1 MSPRPVKKP
10 PHDDGPMNLGRGKKV
25 VADWLMPGLRGI
37 AALWRGATPEAPR
50 AEQTGRP
57 YIWEASYP
65 PGLNWDAAIP
75 TGPLFALMDQAV
87 ATWPDHRCME
97 FLGKTYTYREAGTLI
112 DRLAANL
119 AALGVGKDV
128 RVGLFLPNCPYYV
141 LSYFAVLKAGGTVVN
156 FNPLYAQ
163 REIARQIADSGAT
176 IMVTLNLRTL
186 YPKIAAQLDDTCLQ
200 RIIVCSMSGAL
211 SLPGKALFAVFKRKE
226 LAAIPNDDCHIR
238 FDKLT
243 ADNGPPPDIAIDPH
257 KDVALLQ
264 YTGGTT
270 GIPKAAMLTHANI
283 YANTMQTLMWATSAK
298 PGEERV
304 LAVLPFFH
312 VFGMTGVM
320 NAAFRNGAEL
330 IILPRF
336 KVSEVL
342 RVIHKQRPTGFM
354 GVPTMYSSI
363 NAAKDLSKF
372 DLSSL
377 EYCISGGAALHHGI
391 QRQFEE
397 LTGCTLVEGYGL
409 TEAAPVC
416 TVNPFDGIRK
426 TGSIGLPVPGT
437 VIEIVALDDPDR
449 LLPVG
454 EKGEICITGPQ
465 VMIGYWQHPEDT
477 EQTLRNGR
485 LHTGDV
491 GYMDGDG
498 FVYIIDRIKELIISA
513 GFNVYPRMV
522 EEAVLL
528 HEAVAEAVVCGIP
541 DKHRGEVVK
550 AYIVLKPGTEL
561 KPAELR
567 QFLRDKLAPFE
578 QPRRIEIREELPLTL
593 IGKPSRREL
602 VMQELKRAEAAGP
615 EAEPSLETTQ

>member
-1 MSPRPVKKP
+1 M
-10 PHDDGPMNLGRGKKV
+10 MGRGKKV
-25 VADWLMPGLRGI
+25 VADWLMPGLRSI
-37 AALWRGATPEAPR
+37 AGLLRSGTAPPPQ
-50 AEQTGRP
+50 AEPAQRP

-65 PGLNWDAAIP
+65 PGLQWDAEIP
-75 TGPLFALMDQAV
+75 TGPLYALMDQAV
-87 ATWPDHRCME
+87 AAWPDQRCME
-97 FLGKTYTYREAGTLI
+97 FLGKTYTYRETGILI

-119 AALGVGKDV
+119 AELGVGKGV

-163 REIARQIADSGAT
+163 REIARQINDSGST
-176 IMVTLNLRTL
+176 IMITLNLRTL
-186 YPKIAAQLDDTCLQ
+186 YPKVAAQLDDTCLQ
-200 RIIVCSMSGAL
+200 RVIICSMSGAL

-226 LAAIPNDDCHIR
+226 LAAIPNDDRHIR

-243 ADNGPPPDIAIDPH
+243 ADNGPPPDLAIDPH

-270 GIPKAAMLTHANI
+270 GIPKAAMLTHANL
-283 YANTMQTLMWATSAK
+283 YANTMQTLMWATTAK
-298 PGEERV
+298 PGEEKV

-342 RVIHKQRPTGFM
+342 RAIHKQRPTGFM

-363 NAAKDLSKF
+363 NTAKDLSKF

-377 EYCISGGAALHHGI
+377 NYCISGGAALHHKI
-391 QRQFEE
+391 QQQFEE

-416 TVNPFDGIRK
+416 TVNPFVGKRK
-426 TGSIGLPVPGT
+426 IGSIGLPVPGT
-437 VIEIVALDDPDR
+437 VIEIAALDDPDR
-449 LLPVG
+449 ILPTG
-454 EKGEICITGPQ
+454 EKGEICISGPQ
-465 VMIGYWQHPEDT
+465 VMTGYWQHQDDT
-477 EQTLRNGR
+477 DQTLRNGR

-491 GYMDGDG
+491 GYMDEDG
-498 FVYIIDRIKELIISA
+498 YVYVIDRIKELIINA

-522 EEAVLL
+522 EEAVML
-528 HEAVAEAVVCGIP
+528 HDAVAETVVCGVP

-550 AYIVLKPGTEL
+550 AFVVLKPDTEL
-561 KPAELR
+561 KPAQLR

-578 QPRRIEIREELPLTL
+578 QPRRIEIRKELPRTL

-602 VMQELKRAEAAGP
+602 VMQELKRSETAEP
-615 EAEPSLETTQ
+615 DHEPSLETTQ

>member
-1 MSPRPVKKP
+1 MKAP
-10 PHDDGPMNLGRGKKV
+10 PAKRV
-25 VADWLMPGLRGI
+25 IADWLLPSLRSI
-37 AALWRGATPEAPR
+37 SALWRSSAARQPTPPYTR
-50 AEQTGRP
+50 LQRP
-57 YIWEASYP
+57 FVWEASYP
-65 PGLNWDAAIP
+65 PGLRWDAAIQ

-87 ATWPDHRCME
+87 ETWPDQRCME
-97 FLGKTYTYREAGTLI
+97 FLGKTYTYREVGTLI
-112 DRLAANL
+112 DRVARNL
-119 AALGVGKDV
+119 ADHGVGKGV

-141 LSYFAVLKAGGTVVN
+141 FCYFAVLKAGGTIVN

-163 REIARQIADSGAT
+163 REIARQITDSGAT
-176 IMVTLNLRTL
+176 IMITLNLRTL
-186 YPKIAAQLDDTCLQ
+186 YPKVAAQLDDTCLE

-226 LAAIPNDDCHIR
+226 LAVIPNDDRHIR

-243 ADNGPPPDIAIDPH
+243 GDNGSLPEIAIDPE

-270 GIPKAAMLTHANI
+270 GIPKAAMLTHANL

-298 PGEERV
+298 PGEEKV

-363 NAAKDLSKF
+363 NSAKDLSKY

-377 EYCISGGAALHHGI
+377 KYCISGGAALHHGI
-391 QRQFEE
+391 QQRFEE

-416 TVNPFDGIRK
+416 TVNPFSGPRK

-437 VIEIVALDDPDR
+437 VIEIAALDDPVR
-449 LLPVG
+449 ILPVG
-454 EKGEICITGPQ
+454 EKGEICVSGPQ
-465 VMIGYWQHPEDT
+465 VMIGYWQRRDDT
-477 EQTLRNGR
+477 EATLRSDR

-491 GYMDGDG
+491 GYMDDDG
-498 FVYIIDRIKELIISA
+498 FVYVIDRIKELIINA

-522 EEAVLL
+522 EEAILL
-528 HEAVAEAVVCGIP
+528 HEAVAETVVCGIP
-541 DKHRGEVVK
+541 DKHRGEAVK
-550 AYIVLKPGTEL
+550 AFVVLKPGIQI

-578 QPRRIEIREELPLTL
+578 QPRRIEIRDELPRTL

-602 VMQELKRAEAAGP
+602 VIEELKRSQAAGH
-615 EAEPSLETTQ
+615 EAEPSLEST